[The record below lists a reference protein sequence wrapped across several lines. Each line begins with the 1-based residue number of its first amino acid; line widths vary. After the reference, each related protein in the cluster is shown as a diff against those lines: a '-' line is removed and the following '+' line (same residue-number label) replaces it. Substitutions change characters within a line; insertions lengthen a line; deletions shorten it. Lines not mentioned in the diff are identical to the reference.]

1 MSRKSNKSRPKV
13 EFELANGTKIQAQVR
28 NDPYG
33 ESYYYAT
40 GKHIKGIK
48 GDNPEE
54 LINKCQDYLNNKN

>member
-1 MSRKSNKSRPKV
+1 MSRKSNKVRPRV
-13 EFELANGTKIQAQVR
+13 EFELSNGTKIQAQVR

-40 GKHIKGIK
+40 GKDVKGIK

-54 LINKCQDYLNNKN
+54 LISKCQERLKK